1 MQPTP
6 SDVHVNVPLTNI
18 SIAYF
23 QDNPL
28 EFIADRVFPTVPV
41 KKQADAY
48 YVFPK
53 DAWTRS
59 DAQMR
64 APATESVGTGYS
76 ITKDAYFCDTWAL
89 HQDVPDEVRANA
101 DDQIDPDRSAT
112 VLVTRQLAIRREL
125 RWAAK
130 YFTTGVWTGS
140 TTGTDVTPGTLWD
153 ATGSTPIEDM
163 RTQLSAVKLK
173 TGFRPN
179 KIIMSEL
186 VWNIV
191 QDHPDFLER
200 IKYTQKA
207 IVTTDLLAAV
217 LGVDEVIISGA
228 VYNNAIE
235 GATAN
240 MTYMYGKSVLLVYA
254 APRPQ
259 LMTPSGGYTFVW
271 TGLYGAEGGFGR
283 ITRIRIPERKCD
295 RVESEMCFDMKLV
308 ASDMGAF
315 MTGVIA

>member
-6 SDVHVNVPLTNI
+6 SDVHVSVPLTNI

-23 QDNPL
+23 QDNPT

-41 KKQADAY
+41 KKQADAFY
-48 YVFPK
+48 TFPK

-59 DAQMR
+59 DAQKR
-64 APATESVGTGYS
+64 APATESVGTGYAIS
-76 ITKDAYFCDTWAL
+76 KDTYFAETWAL

-125 RWAAK
+125 VWAAK

-140 TTGTDVTPGTLWD
+140 TTGSDVTPGTLWD
-153 ATGSTPIEDM
+153 ATGSTPIENM
-163 RTQLSAVKLK
+163 RAQITAVKLK
-173 TGFRPN
+173 TGIRPN
-179 KIIMSEL
+179 KVIMSEL
-186 VWNIV
+186 VWNV
-191 QDHPDFLER
+191 LVDHPEFIDR

-217 LGVDEVIISGA
+217 LGVDEVLVAGA

-240 MTYMYGKSVLLVYA
+240 MAYMYGKGVLIVYA
-254 APRPQ
+254 APRPA
-259 LMTPSGGYTFVW
+259 LMAPSGGYTFVW

-283 ITRIRIPERKCD
+283 ITRIRIAERKCD
-295 RVESEMCFDMKLV
+295 RIESEMNFDMKLV
-308 ASDMGAF
+308 GSDFGAYLA
-315 MTGVIA
+315 GVIS